1 MFKFLTFLLL
11 LVAIIAGGIWFLN
24 QQDDSDLETNKPIK
38 EQEETPQANEDK
50 DEQTS
55 RLSLEEKIGQMMF
68 VGIEGTSLTEME
80 KKLITNYHVGG
91 VILFKENLTD
101 PEQAVQLIN
110 ELKQLNEQ
118 NEIPLFIGV
127 DQEGG
132 RITRLPGNWA
142 DIPTNETIG
151 KMNNPAFANEIGS
164 FLGQQVNAFGFN
176 VNFAPVLDVNSNPN
190 NPIIGDRSFGNNA
203 DIVSNLGLETMEGIA
218 SHGVVPVIKHF
229 PGHGDTGV
237 DSHLELPTVN
247 KTKEELY
254 NLELQPFIQA
264 INNGADMV
272 MVAHILLP
280 HLDSEYPSS
289 MSKAVITDL
298 LRNELQYDGVVIT
311 DDMTMKAI
319 SDNYLL
325 KQAAVQSINAGTDII
340 MVAHDVADMMTVMD
354 GIKTAVVNGEISEDR
369 IDESVERIKQLKS
382 KYNLTDEAVQPVSV
396 EELNN
401 KLEQMLK
408 EYME

>member
-176 VNFAPVLDVNSNPN
+176 VNFAVLDVNSNPN

-280 HLDSEYPSS
+280 HLESEYPSS

-298 LRNELQYDGVVIT
+298 LRNELQYNGVVIT